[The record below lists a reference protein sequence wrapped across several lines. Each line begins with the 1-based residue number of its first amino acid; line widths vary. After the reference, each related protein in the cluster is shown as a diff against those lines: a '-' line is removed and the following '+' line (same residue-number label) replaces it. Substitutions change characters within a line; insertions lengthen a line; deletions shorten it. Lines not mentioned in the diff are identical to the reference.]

1 MYKRKCKTLVCKDGF
16 SMSVQAS
23 RTNYCSPRDDIG
35 PYEQVEVGFPSQKES
50 LLMPWCED
58 PGNPCE
64 TVYGYVPSLV
74 IWEVINKHGGHSSGE
89 IPPMFAGEGSVR

>member
-1 MYKRKCKTLVCKDGF
+1 MKPHYKTLVCNDGF

-23 RTNYCSPRDDIG
+23 RTNYCTPRDDFG
-35 PYEQVEVGFPSQKES
+35 PYDSVEVGFPSQEES

-58 PGNPCE
+58 PGDPCG

-74 IWEVINKHGGHSSGE
+74 IWDVVNKHGGHADGE
-89 IPPMFAGEGSVR
+89 LPPMFAGKGSAK